1 MCPANSAPNRLAM
14 LIDGDNAEAKLLDK
28 MLEEASK
35 HGTVTIRRIYGN
47 WTDKGMFRWREAA
60 NKHAFQTPHQLN
72 YTTGKNAT
80 DTFMVI
86 DAMDVL
92 HSGHVGGF
100 CIVSSD
106 SDFTGLAKRARESGM
121 FVMGMGRKT
130 TPESFRNACEIF
142 TFVELLSDRPSV
154 DVEGQRAERGA
165 QDAADEPQAEPRR
178 DPEPQLPDWKDVVFK
193 AIEMTAQE
201 EWARLADVGNSIR
214 KADSSF
220 DTRAYGRKTLL
231 ALVRTAPETF
241 EVREEKH
248 VDRPPVHYVR
258 AASSG
263 REHSGGD

>member
-1 MCPANSAPNRLAM
+1 MYPANPAPRRLAM

-47 WTDKGMFRWREAA
+47 WTHKGISRWSEAA

-92 HSGHVGGF
+92 HSGHVDGF

-130 TPESFRNACEIF
+130 TPESFRNACEVF
-142 TFVELLSDRPSV
+142 TFVEFLSDRPSV
-154 DVEGQRAERGA
+154 VDAKGQRAERGA
-165 QDAADEPQAEPRR
+165 QDAADEPLAE
-178 DPEPQLPDWKDVVFK
+178 PEPQLPIWEDVVLR

-220 DTRAYGRKTLL
+220 DTRAYGCKTLL
-231 ALVRTAPETF
+231 SLVRTAPEKF
-241 EVREEKH
+241 EVMEEEH
-248 VDRPPVHYVR
+248 AGHTPVHYVR
-258 AASSG
+258 AVQ
-263 REHSGGD
+263 